1 VTPPAPLAYGAG
13 AMETQSSP
21 GTQAPSAWGED
32 FGSPERA
39 RRAGMRAAVGAP
51 ALVLGASYVGFGA
64 FVHQSGLTLI
74 QGLASTTTG
83 WALPGQIALI
93 EIFAAGGSILAA
105 AIAVGL
111 ANARLLPMVVTLLP
125 ILRHGEGAANPRLI
139 HYLSAHFIALTGW
152 AVAMQRAPDMPPEQR
167 LPFFLG
173 FTLVIWSATFVST
186 AIGFFLV
193 GVLPTPI
200 TLGLV
205 FLNPLY
211 FMLLFIADLARK
223 ERGLALVIGAV
234 MGPVLHQIS
243 PDWSLLVTGLVGGS
257 VAFFL
262 TQRRQA

>member
-1 VTPPAPLAYGAG
+1 MQPPFPDTSDA
-13 AMETQSSP
+13 T
-21 GTQAPSAWGED
+21 TWTED
-32 FGSPERA
+32 FGSPGKARA
-39 RRAGMRAAVGAP
+39 GGMRAAFGAP
-51 ALVLGASYVGFGA
+51 ALVLGASYIGFGA
-64 FVHQSGLTLI
+64 FVHQSGLSLI

-93 EIFAAGGSILAA
+93 EIFAIGGSILAA

-125 ILRHGEGAANPRLI
+125 ILRQGDGPAKPRLI

-152 AVAMQRAPDMPPEQR
+152 AVSMQRAPDMPPDQR

-173 FTLVIWSATFVST
+173 FTLVIWSATVVAT

-193 GVLPTPI
+193 GVLPIPV

-211 FMLLFIADLARK
+211 FMLLFISDLARK
-223 ERGLALVIGAV
+223 ERGLALVIGALL
-234 MGPVLHQIS
+234 GPLFHLVS
-243 PDWSLLVTGLVGGS
+243 PDWGLLATGLIGGS
-257 VAFFL
+257 IAFIVL
-262 TQRRQA
+262 QRGRE

>member
-1 VTPPAPLAYGAG
+1 MQPFPQ
-13 AMETQSSP
+13 TQ
-21 GTQAPSAWGED
+21 TDTTEWRDD
-32 FGSPERA
+32 FGSPGQA
-39 RRAGMRAAVGAP
+39 RLAGMRAAIGAP

-64 FVHQSGLTLI
+64 FVHQSGLTLL

-125 ILRHGEGAANPRLI
+125 ILRRGDGTASPRPI
-139 HYLSAHFIALTGW
+139 HYFAAHFIALTGW
-152 AVAMQRAPDMPPEQR
+152 AVSMQRAPDMPPDQR

-173 FTLVIWSATFVST
+173 FTSVIWSATFLAT
-186 AIGFFLV
+186 ALGFFLV
-193 GVLPTPI
+193 GLLPTPV

-211 FMLLFIADLARK
+211 FMLLFVGDLARR
-223 ERGLALVIGAV
+223 ERGLALIIGAV
-234 MGPVLHQIS
+234 LGPLLHLAS
-243 PDWSLLVTGLVGGS
+243 PEWGLLITGVGGGTI
-257 VAFFL
+257 AFL
-262 TQRRQA
+262 LIQRGP

>member
-1 VTPPAPLAYGAG
+1 MQPASPD
-13 AMETQSSP
+13 TQDATDWS
-21 GTQAPSAWGED
+21 TD
-32 FGSPERA
+32 FGSPEKARA
-39 RRAGMRAAVGAP
+39 AGMRAAIGVP

-93 EIFAAGGSILAA
+93 EIFAVGGSILAA

-125 ILRHGEGAANPRLI
+125 ILRQGEGGANPRLI

-152 AVAMQRAPDMPPEQR
+152 AVAMQRAPDMPPGQR

-173 FTLVIWSATFVST
+173 FTTVIWSATVSAT
-186 AIGFFLV
+186 ALGFFLV
-193 GVLPTPI
+193 GVLPAPV

-211 FMLLFIADLARK
+211 FMLLFTADLMRK
-223 ERGLALVIGAV
+223 ERGLALILGAAL
-234 MGPVLHQIS
+234 GPLFHLVS
-243 PDWSLLVTGLVGGS
+243 PDWGLLATGLIGGS
-257 VAFFL
+257 VAFAFI
-262 TQRRQA
+262 QRWRP

>member
-1 VTPPAPLAYGAG
+1 MQPIP
-13 AMETQSSP
+13 TQ
-21 GTQAPSAWGED
+21 PSQSNEWRDD
-32 FGSPERA
+32 FGSPTGA
-39 RRAGMRAAVGAP
+39 RRAGVRAAIGAP

-64 FVHQSGLTLI
+64 FVHQSGLTLF

-125 ILRHGEGAANPRLI
+125 ILRQGEGSASPRLI
-139 HYLSAHFIALTGW
+139 HYFAAHFIALTGW
-152 AVAMQRAPDMPPEQR
+152 AVSMQRAPDMPPDQR

-173 FTLVIWSATFVST
+173 FTSVIWSATFFAT
-186 AIGFFLV
+186 GLGFFLV
-193 GVLPTPI
+193 GILPTPV
-200 TLGLV
+200 TLSLV

-223 ERGLALVIGAV
+223 ERALALIIGAIA
-234 MGPVLHQIS
+234 GPLLHLVS
-243 PDWSLLVTGLVGGS
+243 PDWGLLITGIGGGTI
-257 VAFFL
+257 AFLL
-262 TQRRQA
+262 TQRGRP

>member
-1 VTPPAPLAYGAG
+1 MTPQALLAYVAG
-13 AMETQSSP
+13 DMQPLSPPTQDET
-21 GTQAPSAWGED
+21 TWTED
-32 FGSPERA
+32 FGSPTAA
-39 RRAGMRAAVGAP
+39 RRAGMRAAIGAP

-93 EIFAAGGSILAA
+93 EIFAVGGSILAA

-125 ILRHGEGAANPRLI
+125 ILRQGEGAAKPRLI

-152 AVAMQRAPDMPPEQR
+152 AVAMQRAPDMPPDQR

-173 FTLVIWSATFVST
+173 FTSVIWSTTVFAT
-186 AIGFFLV
+186 ALGYFLV
-193 GVLPTPI
+193 GILPAPV

-211 FMLLFIADLARK
+211 FMLLFTADLMRK
-223 ERGLALVIGAV
+223 ERGLALILGAIL
-234 MGPVLHQIS
+234 GPLFHLVS
-243 PDWSLLVTGLVGGS
+243 PDWGLLATGLVGGS
-257 VAFFL
+257 LAFIL
-262 TQRRQA
+262 LQRGQA